1 MTDNEERAIQKTQEL
16 LGGSL
21 DEAKLGF
28 LRMWD
33 DNLMVVSCA
42 GSGKTKFCKSLI
54 VSRILSGEVKP
65 NEVLYMSFSRDCIKD
80 TKTQVASLLVDA
92 DVKGD
97 CVIKTV
103 HSVFYAL
110 LSKLGALTSAG
121 QVLSVT
127 DEQTLMGRAQ
137 RRLGFFGLSADDLLK
152 LYECECEGL
161 EEPQHLL
168 ERVFGGSIEGSRA
181 LAVLDLYKESKDNRL
196 GLSEFG
202 LFLLYLCTDLVDNQ
216 AAYLGKGLGFLNKYS
231 GAGLTEEQ
239 RAGYLSAVRGILHKY
254 KLVVIDEVQDLNVAQ
269 HKFLELVFGTEAGV
283 PSDTK
288 VVFVG
293 DDDQCIYEWRFSNVD
308 LMRQAPFIYGLKTVY
323 MTQSYRCGDEIMA
336 LGERILNQC
345 VDKGRWEKPLKG
357 RGEKGIVKEIGARC
371 PTLKSRVEAFSRIL
385 CAYEFS
391 EEIGTETA
399 AVLMR
404 YRSSALPVLL
414 NLYDL
419 ENEASGIP
427 EDKFHSVYMLD
438 GEFRAEKGVRDLRLV
453 SEAIMSYDK
462 PSIAYEKVLPLMG
475 TYLRAEERQQIL
487 GYMDEYS
494 INLIELPF
502 FLAGEKCPAPFG
514 KDRSEEELTNIFA
527 CLKFAKSKMYAPTV
541 QGLTKLVTLYRNLQK
556 VGKELNDFYVARYF
570 FSLCIPDDKDSKFV
584 TPALASGHTRGQ
596 VVYDWAVKHIAHLE
610 KEPTSKKGKVGFR
623 TILDVLSRVE
633 DRYTTSATAT
643 VKKGRLRVR
652 TVHSAKGLQWDTVFF
667 LDADTTGSGA
677 YDMEAT
683 ATKEGSG
690 NEEVRINYVGVTR
703 ARNRLIV

>member
-1 MTDNEERAIQKTQEL
+1 
-16 LGGSL
+16 
-21 DEAKLGF
+21 
-28 LRMWD
+28 
-33 DNLMVVSCA
+33 
-42 GSGKTKFCKSLI
+42 
-54 VSRILSGEVKP
+54 
-65 NEVLYMSFSRDCIKD
+65 
-80 TKTQVASLLVDA
+80 
-92 DVKGD
+92 
-97 CVIKTV
+97 
-103 HSVFYAL
+103 
-110 LSKLGALTSAG
+110 
-121 QVLSVT
+121 VLSVT
-127 DEQTLMGRAQ
+127 DEQTLMARAQ
-137 RRLGFFGLSADDLLK
+137 RRLGFFSLSADDLLK

-161 EEPQHLL
+161 EEPDHLL
-168 ERVFGGSIEGSRA
+168 KRVFGGSVEGSRA

-231 GAGLTEEQ
+231 GEGLTEEQ
-239 RAGYLSAVRGILHKY
+239 RRGYLSAVRGILHKY

-269 HKFLELVFGTEAGV
+269 HKFLELVFGTDAGV
-283 PSDTK
+283 PSATK

-323 MTQSYRCGDEIMA
+323 MTKSYRCCDEIMQ

-345 VDKGRWEKPLKG
+345 DDKGRWEKPLEG
-357 RGEKGIVKEIGARC
+357 RGEHGTVKEIGARC
-371 PTLKSRVEAFSRIL
+371 QTLKTRVDAFARIL

-391 EEIGTETA
+391 EEIGSESA

-414 NLYDL
+414 HLYDL
-419 ENEASGIP
+419 ENAASGIP
-427 EDKFHSVYMLD
+427 EERFHSVYMLD
-438 GEFRAEKGVRDLRLV
+438 GEFRAEKGIRDLRLV
-453 SEAIMSYDK
+453 SEAVMSYDK
-462 PSIAYEKVLPLMG
+462 PSVAYDKVLPLMG
-475 TYLRAEERQQIL
+475 TYLRAEERQKIL

-494 INLIELPF
+494 VNLFELPF
-502 FLAGEKCPAPFG
+502 FLLGEKCPAPYG
-514 KDRSEEELTNIFA
+514 KERSEEELTNIFA
-527 CLKFAKSKMYAPTV
+527 CMKFAKNGMYAPTV
-541 QGLTKLVTLYRNLQK
+541 QGLTKLATLYHNLTK

-570 FSLCIPDDKDSKFV
+570 FSLCVPDEKNTKLV
-584 TPALASGHTRGQ
+584 TPAIASGHIRGQ

-610 KEPTSKKGKVGFR
+610 NEPTSKKGKVGFR

-677 YDMEAT
+677 YDMEAA